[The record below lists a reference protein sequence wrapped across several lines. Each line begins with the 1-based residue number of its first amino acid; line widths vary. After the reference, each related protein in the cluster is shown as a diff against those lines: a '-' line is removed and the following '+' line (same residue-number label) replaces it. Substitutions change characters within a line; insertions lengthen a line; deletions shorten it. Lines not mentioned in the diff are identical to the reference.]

1 MEIHL
6 RTMGTVMRIAACRT
20 TREASSVWSSAG
32 LSPRGKA
39 SRQGDV
45 DDQEDMG
52 EELEGEGDAENN
64 LLLQVKLL
72 LLADVHGA
80 KERLVGGEESCQKGE
95 DQEGPFVGVV
105 FLEKPKTRSARKEN
119 RRTCEDG

>member
-52 EELEGEGDAENN
+52 EELEGEGDAEDD

-80 KERLVGGEESCQKGE
+80 KERLVGGEESCEEREG
-95 DQEGPFVGVV
+95 QEGPFKETV
-105 FLEKPKTRSARKEN
+105 FLEKSDARRVWKKN
-119 RRTCEDG
+119 RGKSKDD